1 MTAKNT
7 PATIVA
13 TNPTLT
19 PAVEIEPLKL
29 TRKDLIEL
37 VTAELEESL
46 DDACAAARVEYEK
59 VRQAHDCNNEREV
72 KIESGKLFKMCQS
85 AAKMWT
91 DEPLTCVMVE
101 LGGETRNNVRM
112 LHKEPDAQ
120 YNGPGYR
127 AGGAP
132 HHISVLKKYI
142 PAKVVKL
149 EEKRRASY
157 KLVTAAQDKL
167 NAAGNARREYD
178 RKSKKI
184 VQKLV
189 RQELRASI
197 GGKAVLDR
205 VEALKNTVA
214 GGIKALPSKDSRLL
228 K

>member
-59 VRQAHDCNNEREV
+59 VRQAHDCNTEREV

-85 AAKMWT
+85 ASKMWT
-91 DEPLTCVMVE
+91 DEPLTCVVVS
-101 LGGETRNNVRM
+101 LGGNERNDVRM
-112 LHKEPDAQ
+112 LHYRGYHDA
-120 YNGPGYR
+120 PKA
-127 AGGAP
+127 AGSAP
-132 HHISVLKKYI
+132 HHISVLKKYV
-142 PAKVVKL
+142 PASVVKA
-149 EEKRRASY
+149 EKKRRESW
-157 KLVTAAQDKL
+157 KMVQAAQDKL
-167 NAAGNARREYD
+167 NEASANRVQYD

-214 GGIKALPSKDSRLL
+214 GGIKALPSKNYGY
-228 K
+228 